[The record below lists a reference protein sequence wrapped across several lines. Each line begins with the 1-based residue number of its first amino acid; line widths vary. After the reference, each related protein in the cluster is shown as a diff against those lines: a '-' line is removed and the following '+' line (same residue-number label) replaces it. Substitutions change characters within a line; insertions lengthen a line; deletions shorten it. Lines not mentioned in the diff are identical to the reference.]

1 MSAPPDLES
10 TAAELYAAPREQFIA
25 TRNRLGKA
33 AKAAGLAA
41 LAGRITALSK
51 PSQTAWAVDRVWWD
65 APDLIRELFAAAA
78 ELREVLAG
86 GAGPQTAEPSRARHR
101 KATLAATRH
110 ATGVLGGDVSI
121 ATRRRI
127 ATTVE
132 ALGALGR
139 WPEPG
144 PGCLSEDL
152 DPPGFDAFGAMPEL
166 GTATAV
172 PEAGAN
178 DGASAIL
185 LAETTVRI
193 ATARLETCRQQHDA
207 LVAAQREA
215 HGRVEEA
222 EAAFARARSHR
233 DACVVAAAATARDLD
248 QRRAELEEAALAHAE
263 ASAAL
268 ADAKA
273 NATGR
278 P

>member
-1 MSAPPDLES
+1 MSAPADLES
-10 TAAELYAAPREQFIA
+10 TAAEVYAAPRDQFIA
-25 TRNRLGKA
+25 TRNRLAKA
-33 AKAAGLAA
+33 AKTAGNAA
-41 LAGRITALSK
+41 LAGRIAALGK

-86 GAGPQTAEPSRARHR
+86 GAGPQTAEPSRTRHR
-101 KATLAATRH
+101 KATLAATTH
-110 ATGVLGGDVSI
+110 ATDVLGGDVSI
-121 ATRRRI
+121 ATRRHI

-144 PGCLSEDL
+144 PGCLNEDL
-152 DPPGFDAFGAMPEL
+152 DPPGFDSFGAIPEL
-166 GTATAV
+166 GAATAV

-178 DGASAIL
+178 DSASAIV

-193 ATARLETCRQQHDA
+193 ATVRLETCRQQHDA

-215 HGRVEEA
+215 DARVEEA
-222 EAAFARARSHR
+222 EAALARAGSHR

-268 ADAKA
+268 AEAKA
-273 NATGR
+273 R

>member
-1 MSAPPDLES
+1 MSAPADLE
-10 TAAELYAAPREQFIA
+10 TAAAEVYAAPREQFIA

-33 AKAAGLAA
+33 AKAAGDAA
-41 LAGRITALSK
+41 LAARIAALAK

-65 APDLIRELFAAAA
+65 APELIHELFAASA
-78 ELREVLAG
+78 ELREVLAS
-86 GAGPQTAEPSRARHR
+86 GAGPSTAEPARARHR
-101 KATLAATRH
+101 KATLAATTR
-110 ATGVLGGDVSI
+110 ATDVLGGDVSI

-144 PGCLSEDL
+144 AGCLSADL
-152 DPPGFDAFGAMPEL
+152 DPPGFDAFGAMPTL
-166 GTATAV
+166 DAPTSA

-185 LAETTVRI
+185 LAETTVRV

-215 HGRVEEA
+215 DAKVEEA
-222 EAAFARARSHR
+222 EAALARARSHR
-233 DACVVAAAATARDLD
+233 DACVSAAAATARDLD

-268 ADAKA
+268 
-273 NATGR
+273 NELRGR